1 MNTAADEKVDFVEE
15 LRLRR
20 WARINHVPP
29 DDRDLSWNAIILD
42 EMARR
47 DEEIDDETRNLPFA
61 GIAPIGEQRPKFHS
75 AHDEGT
81 GPRFLASPQRSGELY
96 YT

>member
-1 MNTAADEKVDFVEE
+1 MNTADDQTLDVVEE

-20 WARINHVPP
+20 WARINHVPM
-29 DDRDLSWNAIILD
+29 DDRDLSWHAVILD

-47 DEEIDDETRNLPFA
+47 DAEMEADDPGLPSER
-61 GIAPIGEQRPKFHS
+61 IAPLVEHRPACHA
-75 AHDEGT
+75 AHQPS

-96 YT
+96 YN